1 MFRNFGGISAYGSKG
16 DVFLQDCDVYLL
28 DDVLA
33 AVDASV
39 AALLWDRAICGMLR
53 SKTRLVDFNT
63 LPGKQLTY
71 SLFATA

>member
-1 MFRNFGGISAYGSKG
+1 M
-16 DVFLQDCDVYLL
+16 YLL

-53 SKTRLVDFNT
+53 SKTRLVGFQH
-63 LPGKQLTY
+63 PSWEQQTY
-71 SLFATA
+71 SSFATA

>member
-1 MFRNFGGISAYGSKG
+1 
-16 DVFLQDCDVYLL
+16 VYLL

-63 LPGKQLTY
+63 LPGN
-71 SLFATA
+71 SSPTAPLQWPEHLASQGAGALP